1 METYIAT
8 ITEHCLIYII
18 IGDNRKRASE
28 TRLSSFFVNEL
39 KHCSFLSHRDSL
51 RYQYQINNNNNIV
64 RV

>member
-8 ITEHCLIYII
+8 ITGHSLIYII
-18 IGDNRKRASE
+18 IGDNRKRASV

-39 KHCSFLSHRDSL
+39 KYCSFLSRRDSF

-64 RV
+64 RI